1 MFNLE
6 GLIPKLCELAQEMGE
21 DERAND
27 MRAAGLRALSSMV
40 ISFNMGAILLFTFE
54 TLLLD
59 NSHRYGHISW

>member
-27 MRAAGLRALSSMV
+27 MHAAGLRALSSMV
-40 ISFNMGAILLFTFE
+40 ISFNMGVILLFTFE

-59 NSHRYGHISW
+59 NWYGHISW